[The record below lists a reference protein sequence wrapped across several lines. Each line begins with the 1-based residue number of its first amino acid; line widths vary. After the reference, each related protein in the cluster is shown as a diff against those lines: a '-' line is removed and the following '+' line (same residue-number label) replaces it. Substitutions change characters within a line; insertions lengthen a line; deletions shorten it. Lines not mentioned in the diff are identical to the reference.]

1 MNEKII
7 NVIVRKAIDSNNNC
21 CFNCTHFK
29 LKWDKENSIV
39 PQNILQYR
47 HMKARC
53 TNPLAIHEDICREN
67 PVRLQTLLNKGKVP
81 KIRENCNFFELG

>member
-1 MNEKII
+1 MSTKII
-7 NVIVRKAIDSNNNC
+7 TDKAYELMDSNTNC
-21 CFNCTHFK
+21 CFNCTLFK
-29 LKWDKENSIV
+29 IKWDKEDSII

-47 HMKARC
+47 ALKARC
-53 TNPLAIHEDICREN
+53 INPLAIREDVCREN

>member
-1 MNEKII
+1 MNTK
-7 NVIVRKAIDSNNNC
+7 VLTDKAQEVMEDNANC
-21 CFNCTHFK
+21 CFNCMHFK
-29 LKWDKENSIV
+29 IKWDKENSIV

>member
-1 MNEKII
+1 MS
-7 NVIVRKAIDSNNNC
+7 RKVLTDKAQEVMDSNNNC

-29 LKWDKENSIV
+29 IKWDKENSII

-47 HMKARC
+47 ALKARC
-53 TNPLAIHEDICREN
+53 TYAPAIHEIAHREN

-81 KIRENCNFFELG
+81 RTRKDCTFFELG

>member
-1 MNEKII
+1 MNTKVI
-7 NVIVRKAIDSNNNC
+7 NETIQALMDTNSSC
-21 CFNCTHFK
+21 CFNCNHFK
-29 LKWDKENSIV
+29 IKWDKEDSIV

-47 HMKARC
+47 HIQARC
-53 TNPLAIHEDICREN
+53 TNPMAIHEDICREN

>member
-1 MNEKII
+1 MS
-7 NVIVRKAIDSNNNC
+7 RKVLTDKAQEVMDSNNNC

-29 LKWDKENSIV
+29 IKWDKENSII

-47 HMKARC
+47 ALKARC
-53 TNPLAIHEDICREN
+53 INPLAIREDVCREN